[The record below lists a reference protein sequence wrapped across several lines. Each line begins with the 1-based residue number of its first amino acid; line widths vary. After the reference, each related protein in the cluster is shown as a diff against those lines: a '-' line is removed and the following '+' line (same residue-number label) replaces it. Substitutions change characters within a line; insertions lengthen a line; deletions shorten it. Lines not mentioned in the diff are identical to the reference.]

1 MKQVTME
8 SVKQRIAE
16 ASELRHRDGRDV
28 VAERIYEQVV
38 KPLQEQVRLLT
49 EQRDAVVVEMAALKS
64 NLMFWD
70 AEDPEAPYEHPDE
83 IASECEMAYGTEF
96 TVQVAAKMP
105 NRVYRVVSSS
115 EYSTEV
121 ELVEGGEIKT
131 PATDA
136 AIAALRA
143 EGIEQWIASRNGAW
157 NGTTKQAEEFARQL
171 RDSKGANHE

>member
-8 SVKQRIAE
+8 SVKQRIAVLE
-16 ASELRHRDGRDV
+16 SAGKIVGVLGLGGEFELACLREL
-28 VAERIYEQVV
+28 VAV
-38 KPLQEQVRLLT
+38 T